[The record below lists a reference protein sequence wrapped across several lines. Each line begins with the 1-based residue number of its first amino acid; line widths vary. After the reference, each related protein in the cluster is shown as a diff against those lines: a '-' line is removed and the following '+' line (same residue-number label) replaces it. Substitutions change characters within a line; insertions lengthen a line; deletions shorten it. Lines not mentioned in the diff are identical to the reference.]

1 MEYIITNLDSLYE
14 ALGEKKLQEILN
26 DFECPLNNEVET
38 FLKKDSILLSKQGV
52 SKTYIVTTKIEDSN
66 IIVGYFTISSKMT
79 KVKEDFFGGR
89 TKRRFS
95 RFTETIKNSNMFL
108 IPLPLIGQLGK
119 NYHNNYNNYISGD
132 VLLRL
137 ACKQV
142 KEVQNL
148 IGGRFVFLECED
160 IPKLREFYESNGFK
174 CYNKRKLD
182 KYENKSGIDYL
193 LQMICDLSD
202 LE

>member
-1 MEYIITNLDSLYE
+1 MEFIVTNLDSLNE
-14 ALGEKKLQEILN
+14 ALGEKNLQEILN
-26 DFECPLNNEVET
+26 EFKCPKNFEVES
-38 FLKKDSILLSKQGV
+38 FIKEKAISLSKQGI
-52 SKTYIVTTKIEDSN
+52 SKTYIVTTNVENSN
-66 IIVGYFTISSKMT
+66 IIVGYFSIAHKMT
-79 KVKEDFFGGR
+79 KIRQDFFGGK
-89 TKRRFS
+89 TKKRFERFS
-95 RFTETIKNSNMFL
+95 ETNKSSNMYL
-108 IPLPLIGQLGK
+108 TSLPLIGQLGK
-119 NYHNNYNNYISGD
+119 NFNNDYNHYISGD

-142 KEVQNL
+142 KEVQKL

-160 IPKLREFYESNGFK
+160 VQKLRDFYESNGFK

-182 KYENKSGIDYL
+182 KYENKNGIKYL